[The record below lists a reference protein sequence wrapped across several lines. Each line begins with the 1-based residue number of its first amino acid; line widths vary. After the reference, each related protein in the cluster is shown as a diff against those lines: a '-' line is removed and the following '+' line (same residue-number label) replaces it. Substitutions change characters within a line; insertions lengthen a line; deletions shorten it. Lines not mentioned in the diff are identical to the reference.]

1 MLAAIAICD
10 DAAFGA
16 VRSCC
21 RRFGAAP
28 RGEDPRQ
35 PGVTSA
41 VDRHNPEMARLAM
54 DAIPVIK
61 ARLAELE
68 ERGRREPLT
77 MGRLAALW
85 RAEARAAKLGLTIE
99 DLRSYCLEMLRSRR
113 ALDDDTPDYLRGYR
127 EGFQVVLRDL
137 RELE

>member
-1 MLAAIAICD
+1 
-10 DAAFGA
+10 
-16 VRSCC
+16 
-21 RRFGAAP
+21 
-28 RGEDPRQ
+28 
-35 PGVTSA
+35 
-41 VDRHNPEMARLAM
+41 M
-54 DAIPVIK
+54 DAIPLIK

-68 ERGRREPLT
+68 ERGEREPLT
-77 MGRLAALW
+77 SGRLAALW